1 MWEQAALHTN
11 RAVELERAG
20 RYAEAVAAYRESLR
34 HAPDDVRVH
43 VRLGL
48 LLRGLGRDDEANN
61 VFAAAMALTAP
72 GRTRATSW
80 TLSLERGAGGGT
92 PKPDA

>member
-1 MWEQAALHTN
+1 MLSIDARPFVREQAALHTN

-34 HAPDDVRVH
+34 NDPDDVRVH

-48 LLRGLGRDDEANN
+48 LLRGLGRDDEANH
-61 VFAAAMALTAP
+61 VFAAALALTAP
-72 GRTRATSW
+72 S
-80 TLSLERGAGGGT
+80 GAV
-92 PKPDA
+92 PRK